1 MTDAPMK
8 IRTGFGSLGVSS
20 MGDSAD
26 CRRSLPGSR
35 CSQPMVVASMDR
47 LEGPIC
53 RCHWAAHG
61 IGAAIAQRFAEVGA
75 ALALLDLDGAQLAE
89 TAKRLPGTQPLTIAA
104 DVTDEAAVD
113 DAFARIAATHGR
125 IDVLVNNVG
134 GSRNQKLWEMTAEA
148 WDFTIRLNLRSAF
161 LCTRAALRLM
171 MRQGAGAIV
180 CMSSGAREG
189 TPWTAHHVGGAA
201 YSAAKAGI
209 HGFIRDAAMELAEY
223 GIRINSVAPGPIETE
238 RTARMF
244 EELRETSDH
253 SPHRLVPM
261 RRIGQ
266 PREIAD
272 AVLFLASDEAELR
285 HRHDAER
292 CRRSL
297 AVCRSRVQP
306 ALGPL
311 CEPAIQALWQFR
323 PRAIAGSGFPERQ
336 RGLSALL
343 RQ

>member
-1 MTDAPMK
+1 MTDAPMR

-20 MGDSAD
+20 KG
-26 CRRSLPGSR
+26 GSPIAAAACLVR
-35 CSQPMVVASMDR
+35 LAGQPKETPRMDR
-47 LEGPIC
+47 MKDKFVVVTG
-53 RCHWAAHG
+53 AAHG
-61 IGAAIAQRFAEVGA
+61 IGAAIAQRFAEEGA

-89 TAKRLPGTQPLTIAA
+89 TAKRLPGAQPLTIAA

-272 AVLFLASDEAELR
+272 AVLFLASEEASYITGTTL
-285 HRHDAER
+285 
-292 CRRSL
+292 S
-297 AVCRSRVQP
+297 V
-306 ALGPL
+306 
-311 CEPAIQALWQFR
+311 
-323 PRAIAGSGFPERQ
+323 AGGR
-336 RGLSALL
+336 
-343 RQ
+343 

>member
-1 MTDAPMK
+1 MTDAPMR
-8 IRTGFGSLGVSS
+8 IRTVFGSLGVSS
-20 MGDSAD
+20 KG
-26 CRRSLPGSR
+26 GSPIAAAACLVR
-35 CSQPMVVASMDR
+35 LAGQPKETPRMDR
-47 LEGPIC
+47 MKDKFVVVTG
-53 RCHWAAHG
+53 AAHG
-61 IGAAIAQRFAEVGA
+61 IGAAIAQRFAEEGA

-113 DAFARIAATHGR
+113 DAFTRIAATHGR

-209 HGFIRDAAMELAEY
+209 HGFIRDAAMELVEY

-272 AVLFLASDEAELR
+272 AVLFLASEEASYITGATL
-285 HRHDAER
+285 
-292 CRRSL
+292 S
-297 AVCRSRVQP
+297 V
-306 ALGPL
+306 
-311 CEPAIQALWQFR
+311 
-323 PRAIAGSGFPERQ
+323 AGGR
-336 RGLSALL
+336 
-343 RQ
+343 